1 MTAPNISDY
10 QRALLCR
17 VRDDLAS
24 GAITRQLFDMR
35 HFGPA
40 EDCGTVHCIGGWMRA
55 YACADDGEWGGDW
68 TDMNGPF
75 RALFFPTDLRE
86 PLHDSDYAAI
96 TPQQAIIAIDLWLAT
111 GRVDWRTIMES
122 VR

>member
-24 GAITRQLFDMR
+24 GAIPRRLFNMRQFDSI
-35 HFGPA
+35 
-40 EDCGTVHCIGGWMRA
+40 EDCGMAHCIGGWMRA
-55 YACADDGEWGGDW
+55 YACEAVDLWEGKW
-68 TDMNGPF
+68 TCTTGPF
-75 RALFFPTDLRE
+75 HALFFPTHVKRPFTML
-86 PLHDSDYAAI
+86 DYAAI
-96 TPQQAIIAIDLWLAT
+96 TPQQAIVAIDLWLAT
-111 GRVDWRTIMES
+111 GRVDWQAIVES